1 MKRSILLP
9 KNTPSKVASKDKHIQ
24 CPASTTIQ
32 FIYFQVLIHTVQQ
45 TGLKHGSVSRT
56 RMGSP
61 KDTHPKTPGCKPA
74 KKIDPITHCFI
85 IQNEKNFTHTRIM

>member
-1 MKRSILLP
+1 
-9 KNTPSKVASKDKHIQ
+9 
-24 CPASTTIQ
+24 
-32 FIYFQVLIHTVQQ
+32 
-45 TGLKHGSVSRT
+45 
-56 RMGSP
+56 MGSP